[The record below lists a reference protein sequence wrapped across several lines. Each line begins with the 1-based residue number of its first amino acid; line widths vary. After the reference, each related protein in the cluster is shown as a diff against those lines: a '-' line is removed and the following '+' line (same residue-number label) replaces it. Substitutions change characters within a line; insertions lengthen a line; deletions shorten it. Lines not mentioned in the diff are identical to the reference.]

1 MTLHIERLESHPI
14 NYGAPPS
21 GTELV
26 PGDIAF
32 WDGTNWDKAD
42 ADTPATK
49 YAWGIVVRG
58 GKGGDL
64 NSGVL
69 SVARRAQLFDDAAG
83 LSANAA
89 LYLSAT
95 AGGYTQ
101 TRPTTAGHLRQQ
113 IGWAFDTKRA
123 HLDFKV
129 PFEETHQ
136 WLVKGATSAYA
147 LLDSGNHGGPTLD
160 ASGETC
166 LLQQT
171 VPENGVSVV
180 KAVWYLSAEA
190 VVAATTADITV
201 GSALG
206 NATQHDAITADS
218 TMANQAFDVT
228 ADTADEINFVNAATA
243 LDAASII
250 QPGAVLGAK
259 FTSDQAGTDV
269 MHVLGGHTVYRV
281 V

>member
-1 MTLHIERLESHPI
+1 MTKHIETLESHPI
-14 NYGAPPS
+14 NFGAPAS
-21 GTELV
+21 GIEIV
-26 PGDIAF
+26 PTDIVY
-32 WDGTNWDKAD
+32 WDGTNWAKAD

-49 YAWGIVVRG
+49 YAWGICTRG
-58 GKGGDL
+58 GKGGDI

-69 SVARRAQLFDDAAG
+69 GVARRATLFDDALG
-83 LSANAA
+83 LTANAA
-89 LYLSAT
+89 VYLSAA
-95 AGGYTQ
+95 AGAYTQ
-101 TRPTTAGHLRQQ
+101 TRPTTVGHLRQV

-123 HLDFKV
+123 HMDFAI
-129 PFEETHQ
+129 PREQTHP
-136 WLVKGATSAYA
+136 WAVKGATSAYA

-160 ASGETC
+160 ATGETC

-171 VPENGVSVV
+171 VPENATAVV
-180 KAVWYLSAEA
+180 KAVWYLAAEA

-206 NATQHDAITADS
+206 NATQHDAITADA
-218 TMANQAFDVT
+218 TMANQVFDVT
-228 ADTADEINFVNAATA
+228 ADTADEINAVDAATA

-259 FTSDQAGTDV
+259 FTSDQAGTDI
-269 MHVLGGHTVYRV
+269 MHVLGGHTVYKV